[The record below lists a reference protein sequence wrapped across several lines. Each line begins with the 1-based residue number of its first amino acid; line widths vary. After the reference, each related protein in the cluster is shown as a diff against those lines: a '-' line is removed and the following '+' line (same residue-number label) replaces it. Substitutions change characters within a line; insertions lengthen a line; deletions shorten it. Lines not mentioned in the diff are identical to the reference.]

1 MDSVIE
7 VKNLSKAYGEQ
18 VVLDDV
24 SITLP
29 TGKLTCLLG
38 PSGKGKTTLL
48 RILMGLETADSGTIT
63 GLEGLR
69 KSAVFQEDRLCEG
82 LNLYTNILLPHLQKS
97 SDLTISQIET
107 AIGALGLEGNEGK
120 LVRDLSGGMKRRVAI
135 LRALLAPYDIL
146 FLDEPFKGLD
156 GKTKEKTMDYFKEK
170 AHGKTVLCI
179 THDEAEVVYLKP
191 EMIVR
196 L

>member
-1 MDSVIE
+1 MIE
-7 VKNLSKAYGEQ
+7 LKNLSKTYGEQ

-24 SITLP
+24 SIILP
-29 TGKLTCLLG
+29 SGKLTCLLG

-48 RILMGLETADSGTIT
+48 RILMGLETADAGTIT
-63 GLEGLR
+63 GLEGLQ

-82 LNLYTNILLPHLQKS
+82 LNLYINILLPHLQKG
-97 SDLTISQIET
+97 SDLTLSQIKT
-107 AIGALGLEGNEGK
+107 ALQALDLEGNEGK

-170 AHGKTVLCI
+170 ARGKTVLCI
-179 THDEAEVVYLKP
+179 THDEAEVAYLKP